1 MAVVSHAPLK
11 DATAKLHSTRTKKGK
26 PRGAR
31 LFGLPGAASCVRMM
45 ANMAVRF
52 SRVPC
57 TLIRG
62 GDFVMARG
70 LGVV

>member
-11 DATAKLHSTRTKKGK
+11 AATAKLHSTRTKKGK

-31 LFGLPGAASCVRMM
+31 LFGLGAASCVRMM

-70 LGVV
+70 VGVV